1 MNKNLIEGT
10 DSNFAKEV
18 LQSTVPVLVDF
29 WAPWCGP
36 CRMVAPVVEQLADEY
51 AGKVKV
57 VKLNTD
63 ENMDTSELYGIRS
76 IPTLAIFRNGEVVD
90 GVVGSVP
97 KNTLKAKLDQ
107 QLAAI
112 PVN

>member
-1 MNKNLIEGT
+1 
-10 DSNFAKEV
+10 
-18 LQSTVPVLVDF
+18 
-29 WAPWCGP
+29 
-36 CRMVAPVVEQLADEY
+36 
-51 AGKVKV
+51 